1 MIRFKDFQG
10 VPIEEATT
18 SVSISL
24 PSKESR
30 KNRGDGFDMQCD
42 CGRRV
47 KGEEC
52 KDDGKMSGVGGMYPA
67 LRDSVFLGTQL

>member
-30 KNRGDGFDMQCD
+30 NVESDYNVELGVYHENEISG
-42 CGRRV
+42 GIL
-47 KGEEC
+47 EC
-52 KDDGKMSGVGGMYPA
+52 
-67 LRDSVFLGTQL
+67 FEN